1 MNYKYFDYQKEIV
14 STNTDELKKFL
25 EAKIAELKKELEY
38 YEYLYSILETE
49 GYKGI
54 IKGNKGT
61 ADVIKNNRGEI
72 IAEIYYTPPI
82 MRILF
87 RGKVNLRKPYTNVI
101 NKILEMEKNRSKI
114 EYEVLLEKDELKE
127 IVIQN
132 VKDEITYNKIKAGL
146 QSILERI
153 SY

>member
-38 YEYLYSILETE
+38 YEYLYSILEAE
-49 GYKGI
+49 GYKSI

-61 ADVIKNNRGEI
+61 ADVIKNSRGEI
-72 IAEIYYTPPI
+72 IAEIYYTPPL

-87 RGKVNLRKPYTNVI
+87 KGKIIMKKTYSNVI
-101 NKILEMEKNRSKI
+101 NRMLEIEKNRSKI
-114 EYEVLLEKDELKE
+114 EYEVSLDKDELRE
-127 IVIQN
+127 IIINN
-132 VKDEITYNKIKAGL
+132 VKDELTYNKIKAGL

-153 SY
+153 SL